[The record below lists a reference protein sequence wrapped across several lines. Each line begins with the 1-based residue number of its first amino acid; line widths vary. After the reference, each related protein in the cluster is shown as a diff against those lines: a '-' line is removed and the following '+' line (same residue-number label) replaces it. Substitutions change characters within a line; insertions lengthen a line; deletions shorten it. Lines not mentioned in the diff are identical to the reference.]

1 MRALLERGDRF
12 GMSDD
17 ITPGLLRAARALIG
31 WTRVEL
37 ASVAGT
43 DERMI
48 ASLEGGPGLPGDDA
62 FDDVVEALSLAGV
75 EFIPPDAK
83 GPGVRLL
90 PRVAGWVIDFA
101 NRRMVGDNGLVWLAF
116 YADLGRFVLN
126 GRVKN
131 HSIEAD
137 QDVLADAR
145 LALEDYY
152 RANPGLIR

>member
-1 MRALLERGDRF
+1 
-12 GMSDD
+12 MSDN

-37 ASVAGT
+37 ASAAGT

-48 ASLEGGPGLPGDDA
+48 AGLEGGPGPAGDEA
-62 FDDVVEALSLAGV
+62 LEGVVEALSLAGV

-90 PRVAGWVIDFA
+90 PRVGGWVIDFA
-101 NRRMVGDNGLVWLAF
+101 NRRMVHEHGLVWLAF

-131 HSIEAD
+131 RSVEAD
-137 QDVLADAR
+137 QAVLSGAR

>member
-1 MRALLERGDRF
+1 
-12 GMSDD
+12 MSED

-48 ASLEGGPGLPGDDA
+48 ASLEGGPGPAGDDA
-62 FDDVVEALSLAGV
+62 FEAVVEALSLAGV

-90 PRVAGWVIDFA
+90 PRVNGWVIDFA
-101 NRRMVGDNGLVWLAF
+101 NRRMIGDLGLAWLAF

-131 HSIEAD
+131 QSIQSD
-137 QDVLADAR
+137 QDVLGEAR
-145 LALEDYY
+145 LALESYY
-152 RANPGLIR
+152 KANPGLIR